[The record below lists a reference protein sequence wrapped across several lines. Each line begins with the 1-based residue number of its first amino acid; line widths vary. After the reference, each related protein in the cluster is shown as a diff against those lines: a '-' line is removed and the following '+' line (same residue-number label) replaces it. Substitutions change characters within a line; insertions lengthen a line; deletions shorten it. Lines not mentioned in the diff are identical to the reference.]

1 MRPFRFLAGATEPI
15 SAREFAE
22 RVRRAE
28 AYGFD
33 TLVFPDHLVEQL
45 APVPAM
51 AMVAALSDRLRISPF
66 VLNNDLRHP
75 AVLGHDLAT
84 LDLLSDGR
92 LDIAIGAGWNRPEYE
107 AIGMTY
113 DASATRVSRLEEG
126 IRVLKGYF
134 ADGPFSFSGEHYTIT
149 ELDGH
154 PKPVQRPHPPFM
166 IGGGARRILELAARE
181 AQIVGLAPRAG
192 RDGRGDNASLT
203 WEATVEKIGWVRSA
217 AGDRF
222 EDLELNVYPSR
233 VEPRITD
240 DARAALREAAD
251 EIGARSGD
259 RPDEEALRQS
269 PHIWIGSLDE
279 LTEKALRLRAE
290 LGISSLMLG
299 EVDEL
304 APLVERL
311 AGRLQP

>member
-1 MRPFRFLAGATEPI
+1 VRPFRFLAGATEPV

-51 AMVAALSDRLRISPF
+51 AMVATLSDRLRVAPF

-92 LDIAIGAGWNRPEYE
+92 LDVAIGAGWNRPEYE
-107 AIGMTY
+107 AIGISY
-113 DASATRVSRLEEG
+113 DRPATRIDRLEEG
-126 IRVLKGYF
+126 IAVLKGYF
-134 ADGPFSFSGEHYTIT
+134 GEAPFSFAGEHYTIS

-166 IGGGARRILELAARE
+166 IGGGGRRVLELAARE

-192 RDGRGDNASLT
+192 REGRGDSASIT
-203 WEATVEKIGWVRSA
+203 WEATVEKVGWVRQA

-222 EDLELNVYPSR
+222 TELELNVYPSR

-240 DARAALREAAD
+240 DARAALRVAAD
-251 EIGARSGD
+251 EIGARLGE
-259 RPDEEALRQS
+259 RPDEADLRDS
-269 PHIWIGSLDE
+269 PHIWIGSLEE
-279 LTEKALRLRAE
+279 LTAKALRLRAE
-290 LGISSLMLG
+290 LGVSSLMLG

-311 AGRLQP
+311 SGT

>member
-1 MRPFRFLAGATEPI
+1 MRPFRFLAGATEPV

-51 AMVAALSDRLRISPF
+51 AMVATLSDRLRVAPF

-92 LDIAIGAGWNRPEYE
+92 LDVAIGAGWNRPEYE
-107 AIGMTY
+107 AIGISY
-113 DASATRVSRLEEG
+113 DRPATRIDRLEEG
-126 IRVLKGYF
+126 IAVLKGYF
-134 ADGPFSFSGEHYTIT
+134 GEAPFSFAGEHYTIS

-166 IGGGARRILELAARE
+166 IGGGGRRVLELAARE

-192 RDGRGDNASLT
+192 REGRGDSASIT
-203 WEATVEKIGWVRSA
+203 WEATVEKVGWVRQA

-222 EDLELNVYPSR
+222 TQLELNVYPSR

-240 DARAALREAAD
+240 DARAALRVAAD
-251 EIGARSGD
+251 EIGARLGE
-259 RPDEEALRQS
+259 RPDEADLRDS
-269 PHIWIGSLDE
+269 PHIWIGSLEE
-279 LTEKALRLRAE
+279 LTAKALRLRAE
-290 LGISSLMLG
+290 LGVSSLMLG

-311 AGRLQP
+311 SGT

>member
-1 MRPFRFLAGATEPI
+1 VRPFRFLAGATEPV
-15 SAREFAE
+15 SARAFAE

-51 AMVAALSDRLRISPF
+51 AMVATLSDRLRVAPF

-92 LDIAIGAGWNRPEYE
+92 LDVAIGAGWNRPEYE
-107 AIGMTY
+107 AIGISY
-113 DASATRVSRLEEG
+113 DPPATRIDRLEEG
-126 IRVLKGYF
+126 IAVLKGYF
-134 ADGPFSFSGEHYTIT
+134 GDAPFSFAGEHYTIS
-149 ELDGH
+149 ELDGQ

-166 IGGGARRILELAARE
+166 IGGGGRRVLQLAARE

-192 RDGRGDNASLT
+192 REGRGDNASIT
-203 WEATVEKIGWVRSA
+203 WEATVEKVGWVRQA

-222 EDLELNVYPSR
+222 TELELNVYPSR

-240 DARAALREAAD
+240 DARAALRVAAD
-251 EIGARSGD
+251 EIGARLGE
-259 RPDEEALRQS
+259 RPDEADLRDS
-269 PHIWIGSLDE
+269 PHIWIGSLEE
-279 LTEKALRLRAE
+279 LTEKALRLRGE

-311 AGRLQP
+311 AGT

>member
-1 MRPFRFLAGATEPI
+1 VRPFRFLAGATEPV

-51 AMVAALSDRLRISPF
+51 AMVATLSDRLRVAPF

-92 LDIAIGAGWNRPEYE
+92 LDVAIGAGWNRPEYQ
-107 AIGMTY
+107 AIGISY
-113 DASATRVSRLEEG
+113 DRPATRIDRLEEG
-126 IRVLKGYF
+126 IAVLKGYF
-134 ADGPFSFSGEHYTIT
+134 GDAPFSFAGEHYTIS

-166 IGGGARRILELAARE
+166 IGGGGRRVLELAARE

-192 RDGRGDNASLT
+192 REGRGDSASIT
-203 WEATVEKIGWVRSA
+203 WEATVEKVGWVRQA

-222 EDLELNVYPSR
+222 TQLELNVYPSR

-240 DARAALREAAD
+240 DARAALRVAAD
-251 EIGARSGD
+251 EIGARLGE
-259 RPDEEALRQS
+259 RPDEADLRDS
-269 PHIWIGSLDE
+269 PHIWIGSLEE
-279 LTEKALRLRAE
+279 LTAKALRLRAE
-290 LGISSLMLG
+290 LGVSSLMLG

-311 AGRLQP
+311 SGT

>member
-1 MRPFRFLAGATEPI
+1 VRPFRFLAGATEPV

-51 AMVAALSDRLRISPF
+51 AMVATLSDRLRVAPF

-92 LDIAIGAGWNRPEYE
+92 LDVAIGAGWNRPEYE
-107 AIGMTY
+107 AIGISY
-113 DASATRVSRLEEG
+113 DRPATRIDRLEEG
-126 IRVLKGYF
+126 IAVLKGYF
-134 ADGPFSFSGEHYTIT
+134 GDAPFSFAGEHYTIS

-166 IGGGARRILELAARE
+166 IGGGGRRVLELAARE

-192 RDGRGDNASLT
+192 REGRGDSASIT
-203 WEATVEKIGWVRSA
+203 WEATVEKVGWVRQA

-222 EDLELNVYPSR
+222 TQLELNVYPSR

-240 DARAALREAAD
+240 DARAALRVAAD
-251 EIGARSGD
+251 EIGARLGE
-259 RPDEEALRQS
+259 RPDEADLRDS
-269 PHIWIGSLDE
+269 PHIWIGSLEE
-279 LTEKALRLRAE
+279 LTAKALRLRAE
-290 LGISSLMLG
+290 LGVSSLMLG

-311 AGRLQP
+311 SGT

>member
-1 MRPFRFLAGATEPI
+1 
-15 SAREFAE
+15 
-22 RVRRAE
+22 
-28 AYGFD
+28 
-33 TLVFPDHLVEQL
+33 
-45 APVPAM
+45 M
-51 AMVAALSDRLRISPF
+51 AMVATLSDRLRVAPF

-84 LDLLSDGR
+84 LDLLSGGR
-92 LDIAIGAGWNRPEYE
+92 LDVAIGAGWNRPEYE
-107 AIGMTY
+107 AIGISY
-113 DASATRVSRLEEG
+113 DRPATRIDRLEEG
-126 IRVLKGYF
+126 IAVLKGYF
-134 ADGPFSFSGEHYTIT
+134 GEAPFSFAGEHYTIS

-166 IGGGARRILELAARE
+166 IGGGGRRVLELAARE

-192 RDGRGDNASLT
+192 REGRGDSASIT
-203 WEATVEKIGWVRSA
+203 WEATVEKVGWVRQA

-222 EDLELNVYPSR
+222 TQLELNVYPSR

-240 DARAALREAAD
+240 DARAALRVAAD
-251 EIGARSGD
+251 EIGARLGE
-259 RPDEEALRQS
+259 RPDEADLRDS
-269 PHIWIGSLDE
+269 PHIWIGSLEE

-311 AGRLQP
+311 SGT

>member
-1 MRPFRFLAGATEPI
+1 VRPFRFLAGATEPV

-51 AMVAALSDRLRISPF
+51 AMVATLSDRLRVAPF

-92 LDIAIGAGWNRPEYE
+92 LDVAIGAGWNRPEYE
-107 AIGMTY
+107 AIGISY
-113 DASATRVSRLEEG
+113 DRPATRIDRLEEG
-126 IRVLKGYF
+126 IAVLKGYF
-134 ADGPFSFSGEHYTIT
+134 GDAPFSFAGEHYTIS

-166 IGGGARRILELAARE
+166 IGGGGRRVLELAARE

-192 RDGRGDNASLT
+192 REGRGDSASIT
-203 WEATVEKIGWVRSA
+203 WEATVEKVGWVRQA

-222 EDLELNVYPSR
+222 TQLELNVYPSR

-240 DARAALREAAD
+240 DARAALRVAAD
-251 EIGARSGD
+251 EIGARLGE
-259 RPDEEALRQS
+259 RPDEADLRDS
-269 PHIWIGSLDE
+269 PHIWIGSLEE

-311 AGRLQP
+311 SGT

>member
-1 MRPFRFLAGATEPI
+1 MKPFRFWAGATEPV

-22 RVRRAE
+22 RVRRA
-28 AYGFD
+28 AAAGFD
-33 TLVFPDHLVEQL
+33 ALVFPDHIVPQL

-51 AMVAALSDRLRISPF
+51 AIVAALSGRLRIAPF
-66 VLNNDLRHP
+66 VINNDLRHP

-92 LDIAIGAGWNRPEYE
+92 LIVAIGAGWNRPEYD
-107 AIGMTY
+107 AMGMSY
-113 DASATRVSRLEEG
+113 DPPATRVGRLEES
-126 IRVLKGYF
+126 IAVLKGYF
-134 ADGPFSFSGEHYTIT
+134 GDAPFSFRGAHYTIT

-166 IGGGARRILELAARE
+166 VGGGGRRVLSLAARE

-203 WEATVEKIGWVRSA
+203 WDATVEKVGWVQEA
-217 AGDRF
+217 AGERF
-222 EDLELNVYPSR
+222 AELELNVYPSR
-233 VEPRITD
+233 VAPRITD
-240 DARAALREAAD
+240 DGRAAVREAAD

-259 RPDEEALRQS
+259 RPDENDLRDS
-269 PHIWIGSLDE
+269 PHIWIGSLEE

-290 LGISSLMLG
+290 LGISTLMLG

-304 APLVERL
+304 ASLVGRL
-311 AGRLQP
+311 AGT

>member
-1 MRPFRFLAGATEPI
+1 MRPFRFLAGATEPV

-51 AMVAALSDRLRISPF
+51 AMVATLSDRLRVAPF

-92 LDIAIGAGWNRPEYE
+92 LDVAIGAGWNRPEYE
-107 AIGMTY
+107 AIGISY
-113 DASATRVSRLEEG
+113 DRPATRIDRLEEG
-126 IRVLKGYF
+126 IAVLKGYF
-134 ADGPFSFSGEHYTIT
+134 GEAPFSFAGEHYTIS

-166 IGGGARRILELAARE
+166 IGGGGRRVLELAARE

-192 RDGRGDNASLT
+192 REGRGDSASIT
-203 WEATVEKIGWVRSA
+203 WEATVEKVGWVRQA

-222 EDLELNVYPSR
+222 TQLELNVYPSR

-240 DARAALREAAD
+240 DARAALRVAAD
-251 EIGARSGD
+251 EIGARLGE
-259 RPDEEALRQS
+259 RPDADLRDS
-269 PHIWIGSLDE
+269 PHIWIGSLEE
-279 LTEKALRLRAE
+279 LTAKALRLRAE

-304 APLVERL
+304 APLVARL
-311 AGRLQP
+311 AG

>member
-1 MRPFRFLAGATEPI
+1 VRPFRFLAGATEPV

-51 AMVAALSDRLRISPF
+51 AMVATLSDRLRVAPF

-92 LDIAIGAGWNRPEYE
+92 LDVAIGAGWNRPEYE
-107 AIGMTY
+107 AIGISY
-113 DASATRVSRLEEG
+113 DRPATRIDRLEEG
-126 IRVLKGYF
+126 IAVLKGYF
-134 ADGPFSFSGEHYTIT
+134 GDAPFSFAGEHYTIS

-166 IGGGARRILELAARE
+166 IGGGGRRVLELAARE

-192 RDGRGDNASLT
+192 REGRGDSASIT
-203 WEATVEKIGWVRSA
+203 WEATVEKVGWVRQA

-222 EDLELNVYPSR
+222 TELELNVYPSR

-240 DARAALREAAD
+240 DARAALRVAAD
-251 EIGARSGD
+251 EIGARLGE
-259 RPDEEALRQS
+259 RPDEADLRDS
-269 PHIWIGSLDE
+269 PHIWIGSLEE
-279 LTEKALRLRAE
+279 LTAKALRLRAE

-311 AGRLQP
+311 SGT